1 MALHPTGDKPAT
13 ELGCSDADGAGDNPS
28 HQLGDLAPNFE
39 QDIRAWR
46 SLNLSVAFEETRGFF
61 WLPFTVHF
69 PPGQGAVK
77 LLTAFSAN

>member
-1 MALHPTGDKPAT
+1 M
-13 ELGCSDADGAGDNPS
+13 
-28 HQLGDLAPNFE
+28 APNFE

-46 SLNLSVAFEETRGFF
+46 SLNLSLAIEETRGFF

-77 LLTAFSAN
+77 LLTVFFAN